1 MNPITRIIAVSAAGV
16 LLAGCGGI
24 QNPLSPSTDTPGAPV
39 PTVTYSYAVD
49 RVERLISDAAT
60 FLTPTPE
67 LTLIGDTDIPC
78 LDPGADGSQFNG
90 QVQPGRSY
98 FLAGLPADRPTSEL
112 VAAMAEHWV
121 AQGYRITRDER
132 PQNQTIA
139 AADDADFGM
148 TITVNARGDVALIA
162 SSPCVQADTAGQ

>member
-1 MNPITRIIAVSAAGV
+1 M
-16 LLAGCGGI
+16 
-24 QNPLSPSTDTPGAPV
+24 

-49 RVERLISDAAT
+49 RVERLISDAAS

-67 LTLIGDTDIPC
+67 LTLVGDTDIPC
-78 LDPGADGSQFNG
+78 LDPGADGSQFND

-98 FLAGLPADRPTSEL
+98 FLTGLPADRPTPEL

-139 AADDADFGM
+139 ATDDADFGI
-148 TITVNARGDVALIA
+148 TISVNARGDLALIA
-162 SSPCVQADTAGQ
+162 SSPCVKADTAGK